1 MNALVYGHSQAQ
13 PTGMGDDMVAALKKR
28 KIKVTRL
35 GLQGRSDK
43 ALIKESGKLGDVSGF
58 DLVFLYCGG
67 NNSTREDTLKLVEH
81 FGPKRVVAILPPI
94 NLDRDVGTPNEQRI
108 ANQQSYQATVQTLA
122 PTYRLEGGRAADFKK
137 DQIHLR
143 SGTAA
148 GKALV
153 EKILT
158 DLGVGAV
165 SGGSAPAGSPASAS
179 PAGLPTP
186 GLALVAVGAAALLL
200 ALWFRSRR

>member
-1 MNALVYGHSQAQ
+1 MKALIYGHSQAQ
-13 PTGMGDDMVAALKKR
+13 PTGMGDDMVNALKKR
-28 KIKVTRL
+28 KVEVKRL
-35 GLQGRSDK
+35 GLQGRNDK
-43 ALIKESGKLGDVSGF
+43 QLLKESDKLGDVSGF

-67 NNSTREDTLKLVEH
+67 NDSDRADTLKLVEH

-94 NLDRDVGTPNEQRI
+94 NLDRVVDIPNEQRI
-108 ANQQSYQATVQTLA
+108 AKQQNYQAAVQKLA

-137 DQIHLR
+137 DKIHLR
-143 SGTAA
+143 SGTAV

-158 DLGVGAV
+158 DLGVGV
-165 SGGSAPAGSPASAS
+165 SGGSTPAGSPAGVS

-186 GLALVAVGAAALLL
+186 GLALVAAGAAALLL
-200 ALWFRSRR
+200 VLWFRSRR